1 MLGRLFWG
9 DEERRG
15 ELKVERRQQGAM
27 SDVEAVLIEPRGG
40 REGGNFFGSWSGC
53 GGGHKKPAL
62 HGREKQ
68 IPRCARDDK
77 AGKGNPRK
85 GRFLTPQTPF
95 GVTM

>member
-9 DEERRG
+9 EEERRG

-40 REGGNFFGSWSGC
+40 REGGNFFGRWRGC

-68 IPRCARDDK
+68 IPRCARMTK
-77 AGKGNPRK
+77 RERATQGKGDSSLRRLRS
-85 GRFLTPQTPF
+85 G
-95 GVTM
+95 